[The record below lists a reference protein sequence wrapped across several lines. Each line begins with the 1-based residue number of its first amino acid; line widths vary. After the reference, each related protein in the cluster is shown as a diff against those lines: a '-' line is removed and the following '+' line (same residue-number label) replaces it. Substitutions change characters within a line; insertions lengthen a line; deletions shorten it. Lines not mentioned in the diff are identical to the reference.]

1 MSEIKITIEGTP
13 NPHAL
18 KFVLD
23 RQVQLTGSST
33 YVTAEE
39 AQGIPMASKLMA
51 LPGVETVFFMDSFV
65 TVSKDAATPWQPLT
79 DNVERVIRESIDQ
92 HDPAIIP
99 QKVTPQSTSSDVK
112 LMQIEEVIDRDIRPG
127 LAMDGGVLVVGPSDN
142 TVIASVLPAAR
153 KTLLPCDECAHTL
166 NNDHSMTPET
176 LIVTTGQDNSMY
188 QVRTVKQV
196 GDYYLRPDNDDEAM
210 LTVSSLSYPE
220 ALERAELYLSLYAE
234 ETHKDA
240 ASRRPLAQLAHLSLL
255 AKL

>member
-127 LAMDGGVLVVGPSDN
+127 LAMDGGGLVIVGLEGNVLQVSYQGACGSCPSSA
-142 TVIASVLPAAR
+142 TG
-153 KTLLPCDECAHTL
+153 TLMA
-166 NNDHSMTPET
+166 
-176 LIVTTGQDNSMY
+176 IQDLLR
-188 QVRTVKQV
+188 RTV
-196 GDYYLRPDNDDEAM
+196 DP
-210 LTVSSLSYPE
+210 SLEVVAAPPGGGPAGGPQTSPFK
-220 ALERAELYLSLYAE
+220 SLF
-234 ETHKDA
+234 
-240 ASRRPLAQLAHLSLL
+240 RNV
-255 AKL
+255 